1 MQGVCGLGDGR
12 RAPLC
17 ITALKISASNSD
29 KKIPA
34 GGSNRRG
41 TTGPGPPGRNPCLE
55 ESCAS
60 KLLAKCRGLVQKC
73 SRHLFLFQRPA
84 LNAAASALPPS
95 GCLTGLFAGL
105 LGRSQHTKCVSSI
118 PTLLLKRAI
127 NPMLCKRCLH
137 FIYTVVFFSLLSLT
151 AGQMPFVP
159 LLRRDAVRFC
169 FLRDNF

>member
-1 MQGVCGLGDGR
+1 MR
-12 RAPLC
+12 
-17 ITALKISASNSD
+17 
-29 KKIPA
+29 A
-34 GGSNRRG
+34 GGWEASSALHHRSQNFSQQQRQKNTRRWIESERHNG
-41 TTGPGPPGRNPCLE
+41 TRAPGRNPCLE